1 MSPMSQEKG
10 QQFPRPRAGAGHPLL
25 QNLATFRRRL
35 QLRGL
40 WQGAS
45 VGLLTGATAGC
56 AVALGMLT
64 LGQRS
69 PLWLP
74 PALSLSATLGGLL
87 LSLRRPVGLGYTARW
102 IDSQFGL
109 KDRLETGLRFLAQSE
124 LDAVQR
130 LQIEDAARTLES
142 INPDRVVKLQTPQN
156 WNRGLILSAAAI
168 LLTILS
174 TAPGTPTRAEQLDPV
189 LVEQSTR
196 LQEDVQKLEEFQK
209 EQPDTDLKQLLE
221 SMNRNLQEL
230 SKAGTTPREAFARL
244 SEMESSLQQLQKQIN
259 DPATAEQLKDIGE
272 ALSLSADMS
281 TAGKALAAGDLK
293 KADAELSKLSA
304 PSLDRQTQRAVTEKL
319 KQVRKGAEES
329 GKSRVTG
336 EAAGKLAE
344 GLQSGDSQKFQEGAR
359 GLASEARRLANQKQ
373 LSELLQQQAL
383 SLAQARS
390 EVESEARN
398 VAQGQGKG
406 GKKAGK
412 GTAGEPKGDKTAQ
425 KAAGKELR
433 LTGENTGTGETDT
446 EKTEGEQQEQ
456 VAEREYRQNAEKFE
470 ALSEAALESEPIPA
484 GQKQLIRRYFQM
496 IRPKSVDADGTADSP
511 KN

>member
-1 MSPMSQEKG
+1 MSPRTQETR
-10 QQFPRPRAGAGHPLL
+10 QQFLQAGAGHPLL
-25 QNLATFRRRL
+25 QKLATFRRRL
-35 QLRGL
+35 QLRRL
-40 WQGAS
+40 WQWAS
-45 VGLLTGATAGC
+45 VGLLTGATASC

-64 LGQRS
+64 VGHRS

-87 LSLRRPVGLGYTARW
+87 LALRQPVRLTYTARW
-102 IDSQFGL
+102 VDEQFGL
-109 KDRLETGLRFLAQSE
+109 KDRLETGIRFLTQTE
-124 LDAVQR
+124 LNAVQR
-130 LQIEDAARTLES
+130 LQIEDATRHLEA
-142 INPDRVVKLQTPQN
+142 INPDQVVRLKTPQN
-156 WNRGLILSAAAI
+156 WNRGLVLSAAAI

-174 TAPGTPTRAEQLDPV
+174 PAAVKLTTAQQVDPV
-189 LVEQSTR
+189 LMEQSNK
-196 LQEDVQKLEEFQK
+196 LQEDVQKLQEFQK
-209 EQPDTDLKQLLE
+209 EQQDTNLKQLLD

-244 SEMESSLQQLQKQIN
+244 SEMESSLQQLQKQII
-259 DPATAEQLKDIGE
+259 DPATAEQLKEIGE
-272 ALSLSADMS
+272 AMSLSADMS
-281 TAGKALAAGDLK
+281 GAGKALAAGDLK

-319 KQVRKGAEES
+319 KQVQKGSEES

-344 GLQSGDSQKFQEGAR
+344 GLESGDAQKFQEGTK

-412 GTAGEPKGDKTAQ
+412 GTAGEPQGDKTAQ
-425 KAAGKELR
+425 RAAGKELR
-433 LTGENTGTGETDT
+433 ITSENTGMGETDT

-456 VAEREYRQNAEKFE
+456 IAEREYRQNAEKFE

-496 IRPKSVDADGTADSP
+496 IRPKSEDAGDKAESP
-511 KN
+511 KK